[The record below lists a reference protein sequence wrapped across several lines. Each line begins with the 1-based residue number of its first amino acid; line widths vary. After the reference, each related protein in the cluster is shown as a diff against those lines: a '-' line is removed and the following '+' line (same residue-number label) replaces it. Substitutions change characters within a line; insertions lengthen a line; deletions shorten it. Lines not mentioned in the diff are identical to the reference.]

1 MNSSEAKLIYANN
14 GQAER
19 GYKGIPAFVDW
30 QKASVDVEGWN
41 QAMAGLNELG
51 EVSVDLLRRM
61 RIIIKRA
68 ANSIKGRD
76 NSRAPLDDAV
86 QSAMWLAAMNEKGE
100 DAQPAIQSQLLA
112 YDHVIN
118 AAVKNSEV
126 SQDWIRELHARI
138 CRTQKTYEV
147 ATANGVKEETL
158 RLGEYKRVPNH
169 VPSSIERGPIYAPVC
184 LAQAEMN
191 RLCEELNGNTFRAA
205 HPVHQAS
212 YALYSFLLIH
222 PFADG
227 NGRVARSLA
236 LLFTY
241 RSNSIPMLALTQKRS
256 VYVSSLIGA
265 SRGDVQPLIDFVG
278 ERAIDAIRLMEG
290 RIRASLC

>member
-1 MNSSEAKLIYANN
+1 MNGSEAKLIYANN
-14 GQAER
+14 GQENCCYR
-19 GYKGIPAFVDW
+19 GIPSFADW
-30 QKASVDVEGWN
+30 QKSSVDVEGGN
-41 QAMAGLNELG
+41 QAMAGLRELG
-51 EVSVDLLRRM
+51 EVSTDLLRRM

-68 ANSIKGRD
+68 ANSIKAQD
-76 NSRAPLDDAV
+76 TKSRSSKVSAI
-86 QSAMWLAAMNEKGE
+86 QSAMWLAANNEKGE
-100 DAQPAIQSQLLA
+100 DAQPAIESQLLA

-147 ATANGVKEETL
+147 ATANGVKEKTL

-169 VPSSIERGPIYAPVC
+169 VPSSIERGPIYAPVY

-191 RLCEELNGNTFRAA
+191 RLCEELNGNVFLAG

-222 PFADG
+222 P
-227 NGRVARSLA
+227 
-236 LLFTY
+236 
-241 RSNSIPMLALTQKRS
+241 
-256 VYVSSLIGA
+256 
-265 SRGDVQPLIDFVG
+265 
-278 ERAIDAIRLMEG
+278 
-290 RIRASLC
+290 